1 MTKTLQAELEERA
14 EREEQEAMARREQV
28 LLDLQ
33 ARQEQEEAR
42 IAAEEAAR
50 AEEEGE
56 EEVERDLDD
65 EIPDADEEEEEE
77 EEDEDEDEDEEEDE
91 DEDEEGGS
99 EDEEGSAYPE
109 SIPVEDA
116 SMLGVR
122 EIEGDE
128 VGEVTFN
135 DESLLEGSFMP
146 GEDERDRIQEER
158 YARLEEAELTG
169 VAQDEADLG
178 IEHERDLDDSVP
190 DAGEYEHT
198 DTELLESSSAEEESD
213 GSDAE
218 AEQISEV
225 RPARRS
231 SGRTS
236 TSLGRSQSGR
246 MSIPSAQS
254 RRSLRERQVRTSG
267 SERSLNISSFLDS
280 SFMVSSPVVGRLRS
294 GNNRGGR

>member
-77 EEDEDEDEDEEEDE
+77 EEDEDEDEDDEDDEEE
-91 DEDEEGGS
+91 EGES

-109 SIPVEDA
+109 SVPVEDA

-122 EIEGDE
+122 ESEGEE